1 MSSRKLKVVNE
12 EKPKEV
18 KPKKV
23 TKKASS
29 KKLKEMELVLEEV
42 QSEPLTLVEKC
53 IHEGIHERFPEIE
66 ALGHDLLKL
75 NIKKALSGL
84 KNE

>member
-1 MSSRKLKVVNE
+1 MSSRKLKVVKE
-12 EKPKEV
+12 DKPEEV

-23 TKKASS
+23 TKRASS
-29 KKLKEMELVLEEV
+29 KKLKEMDMVLVEV
-42 QSEPLTLVEKC
+42 QSEPLYFVEKC
-53 IHEGIHERFPEIE
+53 IHEGINERYPEVE

>member
-1 MSSRKLKVVNE
+1 MSSRKLKVVKE
-12 EKPKEV
+12 EKPVED

-42 QSEPLTLVEKC
+42 QSEPLYLVEKC
-53 IHEGIHERFPEIE
+53 IHEGINERYPEIE
-66 ALGHDLLKL
+66 ALGHALLKL